1 MHIKT
6 ANISVE
12 IDGSPVYESVKYD
25 EKFFGKTAGSYFVKI
40 PVRLSDSGKEI
51 RITVDNPY
59 NDGGGKITKIYLG
72 AAEDILSS
80 ETGSILPGFLVC
92 VTITF
97 LGVLFL
103 VMFIPMWKNKAVGT
117 ELLYFALF
125 TINIGTFMLTD
136 CKFLHILFPNAHF
149 YHMIAEI
156 HMMLIVVPLFLF
168 LNKMY
173 STCTEL
179 MVYCICIMGSFDFVS
194 GYLLHISCTMDYHQ
208 SLWITHITYG
218 IAILFALIVII
229 KGMFKDRKAHMY
241 HNTGIIVMCV
251 AAIVD
256 IVLIKFSNAFET
268 SFFTRIGVLIYICL
282 EGIQIFMGFFK
293 RYREGMKA
301 QLLSNLAYHDGL
313 TELLNRTSF
322 MEDISKIEK
331 AMISEIIVAMFDVND
346 LKKANDNYGHTA
358 GDNMIKLVAEELKN
372 YFGDYGKCYRIG
384 GDEFVFISD
393 GKFSEQLF
401 TETADKLM
409 QTLSDAEKD
418 EKFIFPI
425 TVAMGYSVA
434 DRSAVDMSAVIDDA
448 DAKMYENKKLI
459 KQKKLLAENA

>member
-80 ETGSILPGFLVC
+80 ETGDILPGFLVC

-194 GYLLHISCTMDYHQ
+194 GYLLNISCTMDYHQ

-229 KGMFKDRKAHMY
+229 KGIFKDRRAHMY
-241 HNTGIIVMCV
+241 HNMGIIIMCV

-322 MEDISKIEK
+322 MEDINNIEK
-331 AMISEIIVAMFDVND
+331 AMNSEIIVAMFDVND
-346 LKKANDNYGHTA
+346 LKKANDNYGHAA

-372 YFGDYGKCYRIG
+372 HFGDYGKCYRIG

-393 GKFSEQLF
+393 GKLSEQLF

-409 QTLSDAEKD
+409 QTLADAEKD

-434 DRSAVDMSAVIDDA
+434 DRSTMDMSGVIDDA